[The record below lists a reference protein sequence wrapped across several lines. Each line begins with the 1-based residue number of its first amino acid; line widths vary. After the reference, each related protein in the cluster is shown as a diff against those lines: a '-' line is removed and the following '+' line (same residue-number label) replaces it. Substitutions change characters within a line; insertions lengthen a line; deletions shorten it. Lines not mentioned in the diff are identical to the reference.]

1 MAVISS
7 ARWPN
12 TSFCHNF
19 GPRKLL
25 NAISRERFE
34 GGKLPMCYTGSC
46 ISSFKM
52 FILTW
57 IVNYKAPCTFSFWH
71 PLIMQECVYYKC
83 ILINLLKYVLPT
95 QKVSSKSQGTPAA
108 FFNCF
113 VIFEAEALQ
122 PYFEYSADPQC
133 VPMNWHLKRIWVSES

>member
-25 NAISRERFE
+25 NAISREHFE

-83 ILINLLKYVLPT
+83 ILINPLKYVLPA
-95 QKVSSKSQGTPAA
+95 QKVSLKSQGTPAA
-108 FFNCF
+108 FLIVLLF
-113 VIFEAEALQ
+113 LKQ
-122 PYFEYSADPQC
+122 KHYSPSLNT
-133 VPMNWHLKRIWVSES
+133 VPTPGACQ